1 MQNNL
6 SGDIVMTFRALF
18 GSLALVA
25 GFALAPAVASPI
37 VTDGDFLN
45 NFGTFNT
52 FNSGQTLASGA
63 WTVTQGSV
71 DQIGGYWQAPTLG
84 GGSVDLDG
92 FYARGGISQVIAPSA
107 GNYRLTFYM
116 SGNPDGG
123 NPLKGLTASVGGTSQ
138 DFYYTTGSNSHADM
152 QYALE
157 TMDFFTSGG
166 NIDLSFAS
174 LDDIES
180 AFGPAIGGVSISA
193 VPEPVT
199 MALFGAGLAGIAGLR
214 RRKKAAQA

>member
-1 MQNNL
+1 
-6 SGDIVMTFRALF
+6 MTFRALF

-25 GFALAPAVASPI
+25 GFALTPAVAAPI
-37 VTDGDFLN
+37 VTDG
-45 NFGTFNT
+45 NFVSGFGSFNT
-52 FNSGQTLASGA
+52 YSSGQTLASGA

-92 FYARGGISQVIAPSA
+92 NFARGGITQVIAPSA
-107 GNYRLTFYM
+107 GNYLLTFFM

-138 DFYYTTGSNSHADM
+138 NFYYTTGSNSHGDM
-152 QYALE
+152 QYAFESMLFS
-157 TMDFFTSGG
+157 TAGG
-166 NIDLSFAS
+166 NIDLSFNS
-174 LDDIES
+174 LDDIAS
-180 AFGPAIGGVSISA
+180 AFGASIGGVSISA
-193 VPEPVT
+193 VPEPLT
-199 MALFGAGLAGIAGLR
+199 LTLFGAGLAGIAGLR

>member
-1 MQNNL
+1 MQHHL
-6 SGDIVMTFRALF
+6 SGDTVMTFRALF
-18 GSLALVA
+18 GSLALMAVL
-25 GFALAPAVASPI
+25 ALTPAVAAPI

-45 NFGTFNT
+45 GFGSFSTI
-52 FNSGQTLASGA
+52 NSGSTLASGA

-92 FYARGGISQVIAPSA
+92 YYARGGISQIIAPSA

-138 DFYYTTGSNSHADM
+138 DFYYTTGSNSLGDM
-152 QYALE
+152 QYAFESLY
-157 TMDFFTSGG
+157 FFTAGG
-166 NIDLSFAS
+166 NIALSFTS
-174 LDDIES
+174 LDDISS
-180 AFGPAIGGVSISA
+180 AFGAAIGGVSITA
-193 VPEPVT
+193 VPEPLT
-199 MALFGAGLAGIAGLR
+199 LTLFGAGLAGIAGLR